1 MDRTKLDEFT
11 LAYIEAA
18 LWSTNDNS
26 NEQGGDPLDKN
37 YDIEDIDK
45 DTLKKMVAD
54 CAQFQEANDSLIME
68 ENLVNHS
75 YPAVER
81 AGHDFWLTREGHGA
95 GFWDGDWEEEVGIK
109 LTKAAKQFGEFYLIV
124 GDDGLIYGAPL

>member
-81 AGHDFWLTREGHGA
+81 AGHDFWLTRNGHGA
-95 GFWDGDWEEEVGIK
+95 NFLDGDWCSAVERK
-109 LTKAAKQFGEFYLIV
+109 LYDAAKQFGEYDLYV
-124 GDDGLIYGAPL
+124 GDDGQIYGTP